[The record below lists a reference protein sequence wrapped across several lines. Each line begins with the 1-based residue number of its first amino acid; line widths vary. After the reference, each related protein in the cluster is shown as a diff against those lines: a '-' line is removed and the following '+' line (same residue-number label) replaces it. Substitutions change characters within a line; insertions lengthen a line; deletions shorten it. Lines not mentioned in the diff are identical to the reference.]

1 MYKTVSFPK
10 DLHATIEE
18 FIKAHPELGYRT
30 PTEFIIDASRR
41 LYEKQ
46 LVFVLRD
53 IKHEKLEP

>member
-1 MYKTVSFPK
+1 MYKTISFPK

-18 FIKAHPELGYRT
+18 FTKTHPELGYRT
-30 PTEFIIDASRR
+30 PTEFIIDAARR